1 MAPSDPRPDCDAM
14 TLEDAAQVADSEH
27 RLADIRQI
35 LDGICGFRLLRWSHS
50 VSDCI
55 RGCKRAAT
63 EDNLTNAIRRRV
75 RLIHLNSGLINRH
88 LEVGSILRP
97 HLRF

>member
-1 MAPSDPRPDCDAM
+1 MLTDGLWMPSRRIGPGHHGRGQLAPSDPRPNCDAM

-55 RGCKRAAT
+55 RGYSAPQPKT
-63 EDNLTNAIRRRV
+63 T
-75 RLIHLNSGLINRH
+75 
-88 LEVGSILRP
+88 
-97 HLRF
+97 